1 MTDDQFE
8 KAKKLRSDISHEE
21 NNIWILE
28 NMDMKKHMSFGE
40 AAHGVPIPDTLKET
54 IRLLLVGYYKS
65 LLNANM
71 NEYKE
76 L

>member
-8 KAKKLRSDISHEE
+8 KARKLRSDISNEQHD
-21 NNIWILE
+21 IKILE
-28 NMDMKKHMSFGE
+28 NMDMTKYMSFGE
-40 AAHGVPIPDTLKET
+40 AGHGVPIPDTLKET